1 MAYTVTRN
9 ILDTKDNDRLY
20 LAGETYP
27 RADLEVSDSR
37 IKELLKKG
45 AIISDGA
52 EGDLSL
58 DDDKGAELSK
68 DELKAKLDEL
78 GIKYKSNDSKAEL
91 KAMLDQVT
99 VEE

>member
-9 ILDTKDNDRLY
+9 ILDSKDNDRLY

-27 RADLEVSDSR
+27 RTGLEVSDSR

-45 AIISDGA
+45 AIVSDGS

-58 DDDKGAELSK
+58 DDDKGTELSK

-91 KAMLDQVT
+91 KALLDQVT